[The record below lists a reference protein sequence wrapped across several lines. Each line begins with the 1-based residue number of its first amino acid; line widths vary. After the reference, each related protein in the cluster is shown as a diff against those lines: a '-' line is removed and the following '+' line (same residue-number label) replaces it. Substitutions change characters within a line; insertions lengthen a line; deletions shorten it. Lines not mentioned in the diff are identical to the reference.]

1 MLDIVKEKPAN
12 THASVTLCVG
22 ANTQDTDPDVPIIV
36 RAIANAKLNGI
47 NVHAGVRNL
56 ANGNCAFE
64 TVLDSINTRESFGER
79 FNGDPD
85 FWRNIWMT
93 EVENFGYNR
102 WNGGLSEAQWRT
114 EWDSLRMSRIYEC
127 QLGDLI
133 LPGIAHCTRKDILIF
148 NTSPLAHHPVY
159 VVEASMLLDKGANTE
174 IPICLA
180 YDQAHYE
187 MLVPNTEK
195 DVIETIRLKKEILE
209 GNYSMTMKDLSETL
223 DNEQYYSKSE
233 NGTYAEVLKSSLEK
247 NTRKRKLTNTKQLP
261 HLKPEEKVPEK
272 HLRNCRTNE
281 ESTLRKKEET
291 ENKDD
296 IVYKNKLEALSNL
309 DENAEEVCLQ
319 SLEELKLITHT
330 DRTKA
335 QKRQYKK
342 LMYHQKMSKETAEQK
357 VARQEKERLV
367 KANGKKKE
375 TVDQKLARQEKERL
389 LKANGK
395 KNETAAKKVAR
406 KEKERLLK
414 ADGKKKETAD
424 KKEARQE
431 KNRLLQA
438 DGRKKETV
446 DQKVARQEKERIL
459 QADAKK
465 KETADQKIARQEKER
480 LGKADA
486 KKKETPAQAIKRK
499 EREKLLKATARK
511 NKTSKE
517 SSARN

>member
-1 MLDIVKEKPAN
+1 MLEILKEKPAN
-12 THASVTLCVG
+12 THASVRLCGG
-22 ANTQDTDPDVPIIV
+22 ANTQGTDPIIV
-36 RAIANAKLNGI
+36 RAIANAKSNGI
-47 NVHAGVRNL
+47 DVHVGVRNL

-64 TVLDSINTRESFGER
+64 SVLDSINTRESFGER

-93 EVENFGYNR
+93 EVEKFGFNR

-159 VVEASMLLDKGANTE
+159 VVEASRLLDQRANTE

-233 NGTYAEVLKSSLEK
+233 NITYAEVLKSSSQK
-247 NTRKRKLTNTKQLP
+247 NTRKRKLTNQKQLP
-261 HLKPEEKVPEK
+261 HLEHEEKVAEK
-272 HLRNCRTNE
+272 HDEINVSNWKKME
-281 ESTLRKKEET
+281 ESILRKKEET

-335 QKRQYKK
+335 QQRQYKK
-342 LMYHQKMSKETAEQK
+342 LMYCQKISKETA
-357 VARQEKERLV
+357 
-367 KANGKKKE
+367 
-375 TVDQKLARQEKERL
+375 
-389 LKANGK
+389 
-395 KNETAAKKVAR
+395 
-406 KEKERLLK
+406 
-414 ADGKKKETAD
+414 
-424 KKEARQE
+424 
-431 KNRLLQA
+431 
-438 DGRKKETV
+438 
-446 DQKVARQEKERIL
+446 DQKVARQE
-459 QADAKK
+459 
-465 KETADQKIARQEKER
+465 
-480 LGKADA
+480 
-486 KKKETPAQAIKRK
+486 
-499 EREKLLKATARK
+499 
-511 NKTSKE
+511 
-517 SSARN
+517 